1 MTHLHNQKK
10 AFKHIPY
17 NFLNHGT
24 CPQQTQVLSR
34 HGYILVN
41 IAQITVDIW
50 QLQDQTQLLAN
61 VPNLMWTSGPEG
73 GLCGGVPECMYRVS
87 YTKRKH
93 FMILILSQ
101 TFGVQLAERMQEAMR

>member
-24 CPQQTQVLSR
+24 CPQQTQILSR
-34 HGYILVN
+34 RGYILVN

-50 QLQDQTQLLAN
+50 QLQDQTQFLAN
-61 VPNLMWTSGPEG
+61 VPNLM
-73 GLCGGVPECMYRVS
+73 
-87 YTKRKH
+87 
-93 FMILILSQ
+93 
-101 TFGVQLAERMQEAMR
+101 

>member
-34 HGYILVN
+34 RGYILVN

-61 VPNLMWTSGPEG
+61 VPNLMWTSGPECPG
-73 GLCGGVPECMYRVS
+73 RGVFV
-87 YTKRKH
+87 
-93 FMILILSQ
+93 
-101 TFGVQLAERMQEAMR
+101 GVFLNACTESPTLKGSISWY